1 MEIRILGPLQAGEDG
16 QLLELGP
23 PKQRALL
30 ALLALHRN
38 ELVSADLL
46 IDELRA
52 GRPPAAAAK
61 SIQVYGS
68 QLRKSLG
75 PSSTAS
81 PAATGSASGPTSIAS
96 NALGAKGASCS
107 AAASLVKRPRFC
119 ARRSRSG
126 AVRRLPTWP
135 TSRSPRARSPG
146 SRSSD

>member
-16 QLLELGP
+16 QLLEIGP
-23 PKQRALL
+23 PKQLALL

-61 SIQVYGS
+61 SIQVYVS

-75 PSSTAS
+75 ASSIESQAGGYMLSLEADIDRFGRLAS
-81 PAATGSASGPTSIAS
+81 E
-96 NALGAKGASCS
+96 
-107 AAASLVKRPRFC
+107 
-119 ARRSRSG
+119 RRD
-126 AVRRLPTWP
+126 L
-135 TSRSPRARSPG
+135 
-146 SRSSD
+146 